1 MRKEINTIED
11 LNSLIENYY
20 EENKSFVLN
29 VVQRFFNVIIIQFG
43 EESKTEFKGRVNKFY
58 NQIKDIPPDWE
69 KPIFLCEVNEVFSV
83 KDIMK

>member
-29 VVQRFFNVIIIQFG
+29 VVQSFFNVVVIQFG
-43 EESKTEFKGRVNKFY
+43 EESKTEFKERVNKFY
-58 NQIKDIPPDWE
+58 FQIKDIPPQWE
-69 KPIFLCEVNEVFSV
+69 KPIFLGEINDVFNIKSLFN
-83 KDIMK
+83 